1 MSRYSD
7 PLGNKRPLKAVSLFS
22 GCGGFDWGATQGG
35 IRIVWANDVDSYAIA
50 AYRSILPDV
59 ELLHQEIAEVK
70 SFPTADVLI
79 GCYPCTGFSLAARR
93 RWRKNKTRDLKA
105 DDGNFLFREF
115 IRALKAVKPRYFFV
129 ENVGG
134 MSSAEAGWFFKCQ
147 LRGFAGLGYEVKY
160 RVLDASDYGVAQTR
174 RRLFL
179 VGVRSD
185 LPFEY
190 VFPEPTHGQGVRPR
204 LTLGSVISG
213 MREWP
218 DGEFLDYR
226 FHGHYL
232 TRNRKRSWDQPSFTI
247 VADCHHVP
255 LHPMGEPM
263 VFVEKDRWKL
273 QGDQNRRLSWRE
285 CARIQGLPAALT
297 PIGSL
302 SFKYKVIGNAVPPAF
317 GRILVEP
324 IVRFEETGEDENI
337 AEADGRNGRSR
348 WCRVPAAQ

>member
-7 PLGNKRPLKAVSLFS
+7 PLGNKRSLKAVSLFS

-35 IRIVWANDVDSYAIA
+35 MEIIWANDVDPYAVA

-59 ELLHQEIAEVK
+59 ELLHQDIAEVK
-70 SFPTADVLI
+70 SFPKADALI

-93 RWRKNKTRDLKA
+93 RWKKNKTRNLKA
-105 DDGNFLFREF
+105 DEGNFLFREF
-115 IRALKAVKPRYFFV
+115 IRALKIVNPRYFFV

-134 MSSAEAGWFFKCQ
+134 MSSAADGWFFERQ
-147 LRGFAGLGYEVKY
+147 LRGFASLGYLVKDC
-160 RVLDASDYGVAQTR
+160 VLNASDYGVAQTR

-179 VGVRSD
+179 VGVRRD
-185 LPFEY
+185 VPFEY
-190 VFPEPTHGQGVRPR
+190 VFPEPTHGQGGRPR
-204 LTLGSVISG
+204 LTLRSVISG

-218 DGEFLDYR
+218 DGEFFDYC

-232 TRNRKRSWDQPSFTI
+232 TRNRKRPWNQPSFTI
-247 VADCHHVP
+247 VADHHHVP

-273 QGDQNRRLSWRE
+273 QGSQNRRLSWKE
-285 CARIQGLPAALT
+285 CARIQGLPGSLT

-302 SFKYKVIGNAVPPAF
+302 PFKHKVVGNAVPPTF
-317 GRILVEP
+317 GRILVES
-324 IVRFEETGEDENI
+324 IVRFERTGERRE
-337 AEADGRNGRSR
+337 S
-348 WCRVPAAQ
+348 